1 MNASENPILSDD
13 SEFAAFINKIKSALT
28 SNVGAYN
35 KITQQLADIGIIVKV
50 TGGTNSN
57 MGSVHMSLS
66 KLMENMTT
74 SKPSTKIRK
83 KSSISFS
90 VTTLNLSITPSL
102 ASLQDSPMCFIPTSK
117 ATETVTLK
125 LPQDYSSLN
134 KKLSKKKLLP
144 LPLTSMSS
152 KISPWALTPLKGS
165 ANTLNNSNNNTS
177 SSMRPFSLLTNNTL
191 ILSLNSFSTKTILL
205 LILLCSRIARG

>member
-1 MNASENPILSDD
+1 
-13 SEFAAFINKIKSALT
+13 
-28 SNVGAYN
+28 
-35 KITQQLADIGIIVKV
+35 
-50 TGGTNSN
+50 
-57 MGSVHMSLS
+57 
-66 KLMENMTT
+66 MTT
-74 SKPSTKIRK
+74 SKLSTKILK

-90 VTTLNLSITPSL
+90 VTTLNFSITPSL

-117 ATETVTLK
+117 ATDTVTLK

-205 LILLCSRIARG
+205 LILLCRKW

>member
-1 MNASENPILSDD
+1 
-13 SEFAAFINKIKSALT
+13 
-28 SNVGAYN
+28 
-35 KITQQLADIGIIVKV
+35 
-50 TGGTNSN
+50 
-57 MGSVHMSLS
+57 
-66 KLMENMTT
+66 MTT

-117 ATETVTLK
+117 ATDTVTLK

-152 KISPWALTPLKGS
+152 KISPWALKGS

-177 SSMRPFSLLTNNTL
+177 SSMRLFSLLTNNTL

-205 LILLCSRIARG
+205 LIRLCNKYSSLFCQSGWNAPVKMLLFK